1 MDSLE
6 IRKPDPVP
14 STLAA
19 RLTPSPSIASCC
31 STASFPLDVVRSW
44 IGNRRL
50 LAVIGL
56 ALGGTGLGVG
66 WDWLTAVGIAPLI
79 VSAAPCLLMCAL
91 GLCMMGDA
99 AIRRMQGKPISPPA
113 NRPHGQTCPHRETV

>member
-14 STLAA
+14 SALAA
-19 RLTPSPSIASCC
+19 GLTPSPSIASCC

-44 IGNRRL
+44 IGNRRV

-79 VSAAPCLLMCAL
+79 VSAAPCL
-91 GLCMMGDA
+91 CMMGRGHQA
-99 AIRRMQGKPISPPA
+99 NAGKADIASSESATRTDLPA
-113 NRPHGQTCPHRETV
+113 S

>member
-1 MDSLE
+1 M
-6 IRKPDPVP
+6 
-14 STLAA
+14 
-19 RLTPSPSIASCC
+19 ASCC
-31 STASFPLDVVRSW
+31 STASFPLDVARSW

-56 ALGGTGLGVG
+56 ALGGIGLGIG

-91 GLCMMGDA
+91 GLCMTGRGHQANAGKADIAPSEA
-99 AIRRMQGKPISPPA
+99 ATRTDLPAIVKPCEG
-113 NRPHGQTCPHRETV
+113 H

>member
-14 STLAA
+14 SALAA
-19 RLTPSPSIASCC
+19 GLTPSPSKASCC
-31 STASFPLDVVRSW
+31 STASFSLDVVRSW

-91 GLCMMGDA
+91 GLCMMGRGHQA
-99 AIRRMQGKPISPPA
+99 NAGKADIAPSESATRTDLPA
-113 NRPHGQTCPHRETV
+113 S

>member
-19 RLTPSPSIASCC
+19 GLTPSPSIASCC
-31 STASFPLDVVRSW
+31 STVSFLLDVIRSW

-79 VSAAPCLLMCAL
+79 VSAAPCLLMCTL
-91 GLCMMGDA
+91 GLCMMGRGHQA
-99 AIRRMQGKPISPPA
+99 NAGKADIAPSESATRTDLPA
-113 NRPHGQTCPHRETV
+113 S

>member
-19 RLTPSPSIASCC
+19 GLTPSPSIASCC
-31 STASFPLDVVRSW
+31 STASFPLEVVRSW

-50 LAVIGL
+50 LVVIGL

-91 GLCMMGDA
+91 GLCMMG
-99 AIRRMQGKPISPPA
+99 RGHQA
-113 NRPHGQTCPHRETV
+113 NAEKADIAPSESATRTDLPVS

>member
-14 STLAA
+14 SALAA
-19 RLTPSPSIASCC
+19 GVTPSPSKASCC

-56 ALGGTGLGVG
+56 VLGGTGLGVG

-91 GLCMMGDA
+91 GLCMMGRGHQA
-99 AIRRMQGKPISPPA
+99 NAGKADIALSESATRTDLPA
-113 NRPHGQTCPHRETV
+113 S

>member
-19 RLTPSPSIASCC
+19 GLIPSPGRASCC
-31 STASFPLDVVRSW
+31 STVSFPLDVVRSW

-91 GLCMMGDA
+91 GLCMMGRGHHA
-99 AIRRMQGKPISPPA
+99 NAGKADIAPSESATRTDLPA
-113 NRPHGQTCPHRETV
+113 S

>member
-1 MDSLE
+1 MDS
-6 IRKPDPVP
+6 KPDPVP

-19 RLTPSPSIASCC
+19 GFTPSLSIASCC
-31 STASFPLDVVRSW
+31 STASSPLDVVRSS

-56 ALGGTGLGVG
+56 ALGGTGLEVG

-91 GLCMMGDA
+91 GLCMMGRGHRSNA
-99 AIRRMQGKPISPPA
+99 GKADIAPSGSATRADLPA
-113 NRPHGQTCPHRETV
+113 S